1 MSGTTPP
8 VFPPELIVEPSQTVP
23 SQPTTSLGPL
33 EHLVGTW
40 TNKPLGSSGKGGQDS
55 PFSYNVMP
63 LPQVDP
69 ANSPDGYILKNF
81 SYYEEITFSAIYGT
95 APNRG
100 GLGTQVANT
109 LFYEQRVYF
118 ADGPAKDSLV
128 HAENG
133 SWLFLTDTTQ
143 LLGPYGD
150 NNGTGTGTQMVPGSK
165 PPSQSYDIVKQL
177 SVPHGNSILALGS
190 SHSTSGVPSIPAS
203 NPVLPVGVNTA
214 PYTVQSVGNPNPALT
229 ANPAQALINGLAVQP
244 VSSYVSLEVNSQ
256 NSNHPISNIGF
267 IEQHANV
274 TGYLATYWLQ
284 AINGAADFTQL
295 QYTQTILMDIPIN
308 GKMIS
313 FPHVTVNTLTKN

>member
-1 MSGTTPP
+1 MSSTTPP

-23 SQPTTSLGPL
+23 PLPTKMLGPL

-40 TNKPLGSSGKGGQDS
+40 TNKPLGSSGKGGPDN
-55 PFSYNVMP
+55 PLSYNVMP

-69 ANSPDGYILKNF
+69 ANSPEGYILKNF
-81 SYYEEITFSAIYGT
+81 SYYEELTFSAIHGT

-133 SWLFLTDTTQ
+133 SWLFLSDAPQ

-150 NNGTGTGTQMVPGSK
+150 NNGSGTGTQIVPGSQ
-165 PPSQSYDIVKQL
+165 PPSQPFNLVKQL

-190 SHSTSGVPSIPAS
+190 AQAAMGAPDIPAS
-203 NPVLPVGVNTA
+203 NPVLPVGVNTT
-214 PYTVQSVGNPNPALT
+214 PYTTQSVGNLNPDLT
-229 ANPAQALINGLAVQP
+229 ANPAQALLDGLAIQP
-244 VSSYVSLEVNSQ
+244 VTSHISLNVSSK

-274 TGYLATYWLQ
+274 TDYQATFWLE
-284 AINGAADFTQL
+284 AINSSADFTQL
-295 QYTQTILMDIPIN
+295 QYTQTILMNFPI
-308 GKMIS
+308 GGQTIS
-313 FPHVTVNTLTKN
+313 FPHVTVNTLTKS